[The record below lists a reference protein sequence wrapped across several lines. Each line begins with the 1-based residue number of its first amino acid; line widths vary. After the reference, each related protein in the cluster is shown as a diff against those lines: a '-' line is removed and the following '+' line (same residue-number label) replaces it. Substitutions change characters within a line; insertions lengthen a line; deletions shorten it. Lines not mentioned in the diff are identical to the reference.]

1 MASIEFDKVSR
12 IYDGGIPAVHDFNLK
27 VNDSELMVLVG
38 PSGCGKST
46 LLRMVAGL
54 EEISSGEIRIDNQ
67 VVNQVPPQKRHVAM
81 VFQNYALYPH
91 MTVRG
96 NLEFPLRMQKQQPKE
111 IEGRVMRIAE
121 MLDLVSL
128 LERKPK
134 ALSGGQRQRVA
145 MGRAIIRDASIFLMD
160 EPLSNLDA
168 RLRVQIRADIAR
180 LQRELAITTLYVTHD
195 QTEAMTLGQ
204 RLAVINQGVLQQVG
218 TPLDIYEH
226 PANTFVAQFIGTPG
240 MNLVRASLQS
250 ERGEVLLDLGA
261 LRLSLPQQIIARLSS
276 LSPRWDQGML
286 VGIRPH
292 AIQIADHETENTLA
306 VQVYS
311 VETMGHETV
320 LYLESAL
327 PMLPPDEADQDG
339 NTRPAQLTALFKGH
353 RQYRAGEQLMVVI
366 APEELYFFN
375 LNGQAGH
382 HGSIRR

>member
-1 MASIEFDKVSR
+1 MASIAFDNVSR
-12 IYDGGIPAVHDFNLK
+12 IYGGGIHAVHDFNLK
-27 VNDSELMVLVG
+27 VNDGELMVLVG

-54 EEISSGEIRIDNQ
+54 EEISSGEIRIDSR
-67 VVNQVPPQKRHVAM
+67 VVNQVPPQKRDVAM

-96 NLEFPLRMQKQQPKE
+96 NLEFPLRMQKQPPKE

-121 MLDLVSL
+121 MLDLMPL

-145 MGRAIIRDASIFLMD
+145 MGRAIIRDADIFLMD

-168 RLRVQIRADIAR
+168 KLRVQIRADIAR
-180 LQRELAITTLYVTHD
+180 LQRELAVTTLYVTHD

-204 RLAVINQGVLQQVG
+204 RIAVINQGVLQQVG

-240 MNLVRASLQS
+240 MNLVSASLQQQQ
-250 ERGEVLLDLGA
+250 GEILLDLGA
-261 LRLSLPQQIIARLSS
+261 MRLSLPEKVIARISNLSS
-276 LSPRWDQGML
+276 RLGQGLL

-292 AIQIADHETENTLA
+292 AIHIADRETENSLA

-311 VETMGHETV
+311 VESMGHETV
-320 LYLESAL
+320 LYLNSAL
-327 PMLPPDEADQDG
+327 SMPPPDRTDQDG
-339 NTRPAQLTALFKGH
+339 NTQPSQLTALFKGH
-353 RQYRAGEQLMVVI
+353 GQYRAGEQLKVHI
-366 APEELYFFN
+366 AVEELCFFD
-375 LNGQAGH
+375 LNGQA
-382 HGSIRR
+382 SFY